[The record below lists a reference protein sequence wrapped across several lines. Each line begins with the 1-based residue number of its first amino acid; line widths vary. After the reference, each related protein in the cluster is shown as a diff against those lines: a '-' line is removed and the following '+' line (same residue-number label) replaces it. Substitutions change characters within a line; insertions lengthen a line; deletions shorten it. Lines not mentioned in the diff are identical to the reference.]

1 MTVKLYGALGM
12 DIVNSNPTKGIE
24 VDLPNGSTISN
35 LLARI
40 NIEDPEGVMVIKDQQ
55 IADPG
60 ALLVPG
66 TIVKIFR
73 MIAGGDLRL
82 LSDNIDSGLSV
93 ILRKCA

>member
-1 MTVKLYGALGM
+1 MTVKLYGTLGM

-73 MIAGGDLRL
+73 MIAGGW
-82 LSDNIDSGLSV
+82 V
-93 ILRKCA
+93 I